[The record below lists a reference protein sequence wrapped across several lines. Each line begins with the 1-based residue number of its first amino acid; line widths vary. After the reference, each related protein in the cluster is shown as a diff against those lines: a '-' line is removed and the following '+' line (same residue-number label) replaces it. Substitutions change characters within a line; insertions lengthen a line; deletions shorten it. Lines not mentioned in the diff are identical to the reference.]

1 MNYLSLEPFLTQHPD
16 WRLRGTKL
24 HREYI
29 FKDFVQA
36 FGFMSQ
42 VALLAERTNHHPD
55 WSNSYNRV
63 SIDLT
68 THDAQSVTG
77 KDLTLAVAIEKV
89 WLGYNN

>member
-24 HREYI
+24 HREYV

-42 VALLAERTNHHPD
+42 VALLAERANHHPD
-55 WSNSYNRV
+55 WSNSYL
-63 SIDLT
+63 I
-68 THDAQSVTG
+68 THNAPLFSRG
-77 KDLTLAVAIEKV
+77 
-89 WLGYNN
+89 G

>member
-63 SIDLT
+63 VIALT
-68 THDAQSVTG
+68 THDVQNVTG
-77 KDLTLAVAIEKV
+77 KDLALAVAIEKV
-89 WLGYNN
+89 WLSYNN

>member
-1 MNYLSLEPFLTQHPD
+1 MNYLSLEPFLIQHPD

>member
-24 HREYI
+24 HREYV

-42 VALLAERTNHHPD
+42 VALLAERANHHPD

-63 SIDLT
+63 SIDLI
-68 THDAQSVTG
+68 THDAQSVTA
-77 KDLTLAVAIEKV
+77 KDLALAVAIEKV
-89 WLGYNN
+89 WLNYK

>member
-1 MNYLSLEPFLTQHPD
+1 MNYLSLEPFLSQHPD

-24 HREYI
+24 HREYV

-42 VALLAERTNHHPD
+42 VALLAERANHHPD

-63 SIDLT
+63 VVALT
-68 THDAQSVTG
+68 THDVQNVTG
-77 KDLTLAVAIEKV
+77 KDLALAVAIEQV
-89 WLGYNN
+89 WLRFNR

>member
-24 HREYI
+24 HREYV

-36 FGFMSQ
+36 FGFISQ
-42 VALLAERTNHHPD
+42 VALLAERANHHPD

-77 KDLTLAVAIEKV
+77 KDLALAVAIEKI

>member
-24 HREYI
+24 HREYV

-42 VALLAERTNHHPD
+42 VALLAERANHHPD

-77 KDLTLAVAIEKV
+77 KDLALAV
-89 WLGYNN
+89 

>member
-24 HREYI
+24 HREYV

-42 VALLAERTNHHPD
+42 VALLAERANHHPD

-77 KDLTLAVAIEKV
+77 KDLTLAVAIEKL

>member
-24 HREYI
+24 HREYV

-42 VALLAERTNHHPD
+42 VALLAERANHHPD

-77 KDLTLAVAIEKV
+77 KDLALAVAIEKV
-89 WLGYNN
+89 WLNYK

>member
-63 SIDLT
+63 VIALT
-68 THDAQSVTG
+68 THDVQNVTG
-77 KDLTLAVAIEKV
+77 KDLSLAVAIEKV

>member
-1 MNYLSLEPFLTQHPD
+1 MNYLSLEPFLTQYPD

-24 HREYI
+24 HREYV

-42 VALLAERTNHHPD
+42 VALLAERANHHPD

-77 KDLTLAVAIEKV
+77 KDLALAVAIEKI

>member
-24 HREYI
+24 HREYF

-42 VALLAERTNHHPD
+42 VALLAERANHHPD

-77 KDLTLAVAIEKV
+77 KDLALAVAIEKV
-89 WLGYNN
+89 WLNYK

>member
-63 SIDLT
+63 VIALT
-68 THDAQSVTG
+68 THDVQNVTG
-77 KDLTLAVAIEKV
+77 KDLSLAVAIEKV
-89 WLGYNN
+89 WLSYNN

>member
-24 HREYI
+24 HREYV

-42 VALLAERTNHHPD
+42 VALLAERANHHPD

-77 KDLTLAVAIEKV
+77 KDLALAVAIEKI